1 MYFQF
6 IHGSDS
12 YLQVL
17 DKWSCTYYVG
27 GGSTFR
33 TEAVASA
40 KAPGQEMNLSNSK
53 RMWSPEWKEE
63 SGELRRM
70 YLGDGD
76 GLRSQ
81 RTVLATALHAPTV
94 SF

>member
-1 MYFQF
+1 MGDEPQQQQE
-6 IHGSDS
+6 D
-12 YLQVL
+12 V
-17 DKWSCTYYVG
+17 
-27 GGSTFR
+27 
-33 TEAVASA
+33 VA
-40 KAPGQEMNLSNSK
+40 K
-53 RMWSPEWKEE
+53 WKEE